1 MPYVHDYVSYG
12 SQGICQVEDLR
23 PLKFGSDR
31 SPRNYYVLRPL
42 HQNSAQIFVP
52 ADKEALLARM
62 RPVLTPEEIRSIVRS
77 VKDQTMPWI
86 ADRRQRAAQFQD
98 ILSRRDTRE
107 LLLLISCLYLHR
119 KSSPRGL
126 GSGDAQVLKAAEAAI
141 EQEFSFA
148 LRRSPQTVGAY
159 IRQELDLPEP

>member
-1 MPYVHDYVSYG
+1 MPCVNDYINYG

-23 PLKFGSDR
+23 SIKFGSDR

-62 RPVLTPEEIRSIVRS
+62 RPVLTPEEIRSIVLS
-77 VKDQTMPWI
+77 VKNQAMPWI
-86 ADRRQRAAQFQD
+86 ADRRERAAKFQA
-98 ILSRRDTRE
+98 ILARRDTRE
-107 LLLLISCLYLHR
+107 LLLMISCLYLQA
-119 KSSPRGL
+119 KGSPRGL
-126 GSGDAQVLKAAEAAI
+126 GSSDAQVLKTAETVI

-148 LRRSPQTVGAY
+148 LHRRPQTVGAY
-159 IRQELDLPEP
+159 IRQVLDLPEP